1 MFLKEIC
8 EYKRFEVQGAKDSLP
23 PRKLIKELDK
33 IAPPL
38 KFADS
43 LSAARDIAVIAEI
56 KRASPSK
63 GIFRENFNPQ
73 DLAVLYEQAGA
84 HAVSVITDSRFFMG
98 EPGYISIVKNTINL
112 PVLRKDFIIDEY
124 QIYES
129 RYLGADAVLLIA
141 AVLDDKQL
149 KGFYAA
155 ARELGMDCLVEVHS
169 EGELYRVLET
179 GAELVGINNRDL
191 HTFKTD
197 LSTTLE
203 LAGKV
208 PPDRF
213 LISESGI
220 STRDDVEILKRA
232 GVRGILIG
240 EALVRADDIRKKLG
254 SLLTE
259 NA

>member
-1 MFLKEIC
+1 
-8 EYKRFEVQGAKDSLP
+8 
-23 PRKLIKELDK
+23 
-33 IAPPL
+33 
-38 KFADS
+38 
-43 LSAARDIAVIAEI
+43 
-56 KRASPSK
+56 
-63 GIFRENFNPQ
+63 
-73 DLAVLYEQAGA
+73 
-84 HAVSVITDSRFFMG
+84 MG

-155 ARELGMDCLVEVHS
+155 AQELEMDCLVEVHS
-169 EGELYRVLET
+169 ERELYRVLET